1 MEYADIGPNLLPAE
15 AKGARPE
22 QACGL
27 LTASPEGWYMQES
40 TCVALWARLLWVWW
54 HRHGNRLSP
63 APHRPTLLHTAPH
76 HLNRT
81 APPPPRLQRP
91 HRPTLLHTAPHHLH
105 RTAPPPPRLQRAGLV
120 FDLDGTVLDTMAD
133 HWQAW
138 QQLSHE
144 YGFKITV
151 DQLLSLAGKPT
162 KAILELLCQEQVRWL
177 ASLQKGMHNL

>member
-63 APHRPTLLHTAPH
+63 APHRPTL
-76 HLNRT
+76 N
-81 APPPPRLQRP
+81 
-91 HRPTLLHTAPHHLH
+91 HTAPHHLH